1 MQMQAIRNLLNL
13 LLTALIA
20 AIPLVS
26 NSQFSDPTLLPR
38 QFWGMGICGVLGL
51 ILVFSPQQ
59 ARQSIAL
66 QFLSAVLLLAC
77 LYIYGIFDAHNPA
90 EALATTSRILLML
103 ITLLLLIWA
112 IKQETIPSCYL
123 LWGISLSAA
132 IGLTLLIIEITQLHQ
147 AGTALWQNKNLYQL
161 RSAFGHKNLYS
172 SYQLFC
178 LPFIL
183 ILFRQSKAW
192 QKILLVTLLMAIL
205 LSLVLVQTKA
215 VLLAIFL
222 SLSATFL
229 LALVTGAIGSNRTK
243 KWMAFILVGTLV
255 LAAFLL
261 WKFPEKA
268 QLLRS
273 NDTVIERYLLW
284 SNSLQM
290 LKEQAWLGV
299 GPGNW
304 QVFFPKYGLGDFMQT
319 NYLISD
325 GFTTFQRPHNDFLWI
340 ACEVGM
346 IGLIV
351 YLFIIFYAFKDA
363 YQQRLQSINYWF
375 LMAGIIAY
383 AVVAAVDFP
392 LERNEHQLLFAL
404 LLAFALKPYHS
415 NKLHLKWLALPLL
428 AGFLFILSFGLN
440 RMTAEKQ
447 CKQLLQSYQAGNYL
461 NMQAW
466 AKEIDQNYLS
476 IDNYSIPVYWYQG
489 LALYAMG
496 RKDLALIANQ
506 KAYEVNPYQI
516 HVINNLAGMYHEND
530 SLPQALKLYQEVL
543 AISPTQPDAILNSC
557 AVYFNLGQTK
567 QALKA
572 LYAFKFDKDNTQ
584 FQESLFRVG
593 NEYFKTTQ
601 QIDLNLTQLNR
612 WFVESKEKGLTF
624 EESIK
629 PLP

>member
-1 MQMQAIRNLLNL
+1 MPAFRNLLNL

-20 AIPLVS
+20 TIPLVS
-26 NSQFSDPTLLPR
+26 DTQFSDPTLLPR
-38 QFWGMGICGVLGL
+38 QFWGMGICVALGL
-51 ILVFSPQQ
+51 ILAFSPQQ
-59 ARQSIAL
+59 ARQNIAL
-66 QFLSAVLLLAC
+66 QFLSAVLLFAC
-77 LYIYGIFDAHNPA
+77 LYIYGIFEAHNQA
-90 EALATTSRILLML
+90 EALASTSRILLML
-103 ITLLLLIWA
+103 ITLILLVWVL
-112 IKQETIPSCYL
+112 KQEINPASYL

-132 IGLTLLIIEITQLHQ
+132 IGLTLLIIEITQLRQ

-178 LPFIL
+178 LPFML
-183 ILFRQSKAW
+183 ILMRQSKAW
-192 QKILLVTLLMAIL
+192 QKIPLVVLVIAIL
-205 LSLVLVQTKA
+205 VSLVLVQTKA

-222 SLSATFL
+222 SVAVVFL
-229 LALVTGAIGSNRTK
+229 IAIVTGAIGSNRTK
-243 KWMAFILVGTLV
+243 KWVATLFVGTLI
-255 LAAFLL
+255 LGIFLL

-290 LKEQAWLGV
+290 LKEHVWLGV

-304 QVFFPKYGLGDFMQT
+304 QVFFPKYGLGDFIQT

-340 ACEVGM
+340 ACEVGIM
-346 IGLIV
+346 GLLV

-375 LMAGIIAY
+375 LMAGLIAY

-404 LLAFALKPYHS
+404 LLAFALKPHHS
-415 NKLHLKWLALPLL
+415 NKLSLKWLALPLL
-428 AGFLFILSFGLN
+428 AGFLFMLSFGLN
-440 RMTAEKQ
+440 RMSAEKQ
-447 CKQLLQSYQAGNYL
+447 CKQLLQSYQTGNYA

-489 LALYAMG
+489 LALYTMG
-496 RKDLALIANQ
+496 RKDLALMANQ
-506 KAYEVNPYQI
+506 KAYAVNPYQI

-530 SLPQALKLYQEVL
+530 SLLQALKLYQEVL

-557 AVYFNLGQTK
+557 AVHYNLGQTM

-572 LYAFKFDKDNTQ
+572 LYAFKFDKDNAQ
-584 FQESLFRVG
+584 FQASLLRVG
-593 NEYFKTTQ
+593 NEYFKASQ
-601 QIDLNLTQLNR
+601 QVDLNLTQLNK

-624 EESIK
+624 EQSIK